1 MMNRASS
8 CLLLSIAC
16 VVSVGACASG
26 GGVSKPDEST
36 ATAKLAGTS
45 WTVEDV
51 SGQAVI
57 DKTQTALRFEA
68 DGRVSG
74 STGCNS
80 YTGTATIKTRDLTF
94 SPLATTRLAC
104 LPESMD
110 QEQRLMKAMEA
121 VRSYS
126 VDSGGELQLLDAN
139 GNPLLR
145 LSPSN
150 PAGDRR

>member
-45 WTVEDV
+45 WAVEDV

-57 DKTQTALRFEA
+57 DWSQTALRFEA

-104 LPESMD
+104 LPESRD
-110 QEQRLMKAMEA
+110 QEQGLMKAMEA

-126 VDSGGELQLLDAN
+126 VV
-139 GNPLLR
+139 
-145 LSPSN
+145 
-150 PAGDRR
+150 